1 MFTNKKDK
9 RIYLDNSASTKV
21 DKRILGEMLPYFTDF
36 IGNPGSIHK
45 EGIDAKNAVEN
56 ARRSVASSIKCLPEN
71 VVFTSGGTES
81 NNMAI
86 LGVYRKKLSLGKSPK
101 DLHFITSKMEH
112 NSVSDCFKFL
122 EKEGA
127 KVSYVSVDDVGRVD
141 IGSFLNELNEK
152 TVLISF
158 LHVNNEIGTIENIK
172 ELVNTV
178 KKKMKENGQS
188 KTPLFHTD
196 ASQSPVWLGVD
207 TQKLGVD
214 MITLD
219 SQKIYGPKGVG
230 CLFVKDLSKL
240 NPIMYG
246 GRQEFGLRPGTPPVP
261 LIVGFAKALKILEEE
276 RGSYVKDI
284 VGIRDWFISEILSN
298 VSGVALNGASVE
310 KRIAGN
316 INFSFD
322 GIDGE
327 QLVLEMDVNGIAIS
341 TKSACSTEGGGSR
354 IVEELHKENVNVDGS
369 VRFSLSRHTTKND
382 MEKVAKILIETV
394 KWLRDRH

>member
-1 MFTNKKDK
+1 
-9 RIYLDNSASTKV
+9 
-21 DKRILGEMLPYFTDF
+21 
-36 IGNPGSIHK
+36 
-45 EGIDAKNAVEN
+45 
-56 ARRSVASSIKCLPEN
+56 
-71 VVFTSGGTES
+71 
-81 NNMAI
+81 MAI
-86 LGVYRKKLSLGKSPK
+86 LGVYRKELSLGKNPK

-112 NSVSDCFKFL
+112 NSVFDCFNFL
-122 EKEGA
+122 EKDGA
-127 KVSYVSVDDVGRVD
+127 KVSYVSVDDVGQVD
-141 IGSFLNELNEK
+141 IDSFLNELNEK
-152 TVLISF
+152 TVLIRF

-172 ELVNTV
+172 ELVNAV
-178 KKKMKENGQS
+178 KKKTKESGQS

-196 ASQSPVWLGVD
+196 ASQSPVWLGID

-214 MITLD
+214 MVTLD

-246 GRQEFGLRPGTPPVP
+246 GGQEFGVRPGTPPVP

-284 VGIRDWFISEILSN
+284 VSIRDWFISEILSN
-298 VSGVALNGASVE
+298 VSGVALNGASGE

-341 TKSACSTEGGGSR
+341 TKSACLSEGGSSR

-369 VRFSLSRHTTKND
+369 VRFSLSRYTTKND

-394 KWLRDRH
+394 KWLRGRH